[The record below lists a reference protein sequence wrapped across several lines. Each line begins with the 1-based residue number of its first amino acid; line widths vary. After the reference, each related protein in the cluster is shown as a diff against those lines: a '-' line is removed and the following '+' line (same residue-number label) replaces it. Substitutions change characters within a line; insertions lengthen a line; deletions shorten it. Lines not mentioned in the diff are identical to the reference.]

1 MTKTR
6 NFILI
11 LWLGLFMAMPIT
23 TLAAISSQQASDI
36 ARQHVPGRVLAVK
49 QLTTQGRSVYQ
60 IKLLNDRGEVH
71 IVLIDA
77 NSGERVTNP

>member
-1 MTKTR
+1 MR
-6 NFILI
+6 RLRHSILI
-11 LWLGLFMAMPIT
+11 LWLGLLAGLPAT

-49 QLTTQGRSVYQ
+49 QTQRQGQVVYQ
-60 IKLLNDRGEVH
+60 IKILNARGEVH

-77 NSGERVTNP
+77 NSGARVGN